1 MRKKKKL
8 IYSVFLALLASR
20 CSPFDP
26 ATGNDFL
33 KWFLMVSDIIYSTL
47 EQSCNVLNYTKLSE
61 LVAQKESSM
70 PMGITSVLLLTAT
83 CLHGSAGRNEGFRFS
98 KAPRGR
104 FGGELKQIYDGHKW
118 ILHSEAREVYK
129 PSL

>member
-1 MRKKKKL
+1 M
-8 IYSVFLALLASR
+8 IYSVFLALLVSR

-61 LVAQKESSM
+61 LVAKKGSNR
-70 PMGITSVLLLTAT
+70 PMGITSVLLLAAS
-83 CLHGSAGRNEGFRFS
+83 CSHCSEGRNEVFCASETSSG
-98 KAPRGR
+98 G
-104 FGGELKQIYDGHKW
+104 FGGELRKIWDKYERIQQ
-118 ILHSEAREVYK
+118 S
-129 PSL
+129 

>member
-1 MRKKKKL
+1 M

-20 CSPFDP
+20 CSPFAP

-61 LVAQKESSM
+61 LVAQKESKG
-70 PMGITSVLLLTAT
+70 PVSVVSVALRGAT
-83 CLHGSAGRNEGFRFS
+83 GPLV
-98 KAPRGR
+98 
-104 FGGELKQIYDGHKW
+104 L
-118 ILHSEAREVYK
+118 
-129 PSL
+129 

>member
-1 MRKKKKL
+1 M
-8 IYSVFLALLASR
+8 IYSVFLALLVSR

-61 LVAQKESSM
+61 LVAKKESNR
-70 PMGITSVLLLTAT
+70 PMGIMSVLLLAAS
-83 CLHGSAGRNEGFRFS
+83 CICCSEGRNEVFRYS
-98 KAPRGR
+98 NTSSAG
-104 FGGELKQIYDGHKW
+104 FGGELEQIWDK
-118 ILHSEAREVYK
+118 SERIQQ
-129 PSL
+129 S

>member
-1 MRKKKKL
+1 M
-8 IYSVFLALLASR
+8 IYSVFLALLVSR

-61 LVAQKESSM
+61 LVAKKESNR
-70 PMGITSVLLLTAT
+70 PMGIMSVLLLAASFIH
-83 CLHGSAGRNEGFRFS
+83 CAEGRNEVFLILSYLEWWIWWRA
-98 KAPRGR
+98 KADLG
-104 FGGELKQIYDGHKW
+104 QIWKDSTVLSG
-118 ILHSEAREVYK
+118 
-129 PSL
+129 